1 MHRELENTIRKIMMF
16 EVLLNKFFS
25 LIDNRIIFNIVED
38 KEETK
43 Q

>member
-25 LIDNRIIFNIVED
+25 LIDNRIIFKIVED